1 MPPADYDRSVFV
13 NCPLDEEYR
22 HLLEAVVFAVHDC
35 GFIARCALEVDD
47 GSEIRIEK
55 IARIIAGCRL
65 GIHDISRTEP
75 DAATN
80 LPRFNMPFELGLF
93 FGAKRF
99 GRAEQKSKSCLI
111 LDLELYRYQKF
122 ISDIAGQDIAAHGGD
137 ARKAISR
144 VRNWLSDAL
153 SKTVRIPG
161 GQAMAKRYDVFRQE
175 LPAMCANTR
184 LGVDEL
190 TFNDYVAQIEEWLKI
205 DAYVPA

>member
-137 ARKAISR
+137 AGKAIRR
-144 VRNWLSDAL
+144 VRDWLSNAS

-175 LPAMCANTR
+175 LPAMCAKTR